1 MMRRSVESVLKDGE
15 TRREARD
22 GDRGNIFE
30 DTWMRES
37 VTDRH
42 GNQSLESPVPGSEPY
57 SFMICSSFY
66 PFRRGLAQ
74 SWQDPKIIRQSAQE

>member
-42 GNQSLESPVPGSEPY
+42 GIRSLESPVPGSEPY
-57 SFMICSSFY
+57 SFMICS
-66 PFRRGLAQ
+66 
-74 SWQDPKIIRQSAQE
+74 